1 MGLGRFLGISE
12 CLCGQAL
19 EGMKVSRILLS
30 IYSAHGFG
38 GGGLQCCLGIITHD
52 LQLTRGRDGIVTF
65 ILY

>member
-1 MGLGRFLGISE
+1 MGNPW
-12 CLCGQAL
+12 
-19 EGMKVSRILLS
+19 EGDTRRYESVTNPTVYIFSPR
-30 IYSAHGFG
+30 FG